1 MRCACFGSSNSIR
14 VRVDWRGRRRAG
26 WRLLGRTR
34 GTRGTKAGGA
44 RSGSRRDWT
53 HREERAY
60 RGRGADGCDRP
71 RLVTETD
78 RPRRVDADLVH
89 ARRGAGRSHKPPLQP
104 PTREPQGK
112 REPARR
118 MSVPRFQRA
127 GAVPEPLS
135 SQRWSRA
142 LLPRTRRASVGP
154 VGGDGVAHGRHGMGV
169 GGRVGE
175 RHKSRRRGPE
185 RPAVKTRPAIA
196 HFASVARSSTRRLDV
211 EPLQDAAEAR
221 STDLCRAA

>member
-1 MRCACFGSSNSIR
+1 VCGSI
-14 VRVDWRGRRRAG
+14 GAG
-26 WRLLGRTR
+26 VGEQGGGCSDVPEGLAERKPAALEAVPGGLGPIEKK
-34 GTRGTKAGGA
+34 GTWL
-44 RSGSRRDWT
+44 GS
-53 HREERAY
+53 
-60 RGRGADGCDRP
+60 GADGCDRP